1 MLSNCK
7 ENTSLYAKAVKVSHP
22 KHCGPKIAYLTTISV
37 GLRFLSD
44 FELLSVKNCSL
55 YHEKLF
61 IQEFKDISSQVLN
74 KKISASDVMEAV
86 RGHFCFYGMNGI

>member
-61 IQEFKDISSQVLN
+61 IQKFKDISKQPGSRRKSIIHIIKDKNRV
-74 KKISASDVMEAV
+74 KM
-86 RGHFCFYGMNGI
+86 

>member
-37 GLRFLSD
+37 ELRFMGD

-61 IQEFKDISSQVLN
+61 IQEFKDISKQPGSRRKSIIHIIKDKNRV
-74 KKISASDVMEAV
+74 KM
-86 RGHFCFYGMNGI
+86 

>member
-61 IQEFKDISSQVLN
+61 IQEFKDISKQPGSRRKSIIHIIKDKNRV
-74 KKISASDVMEAV
+74 KM
-86 RGHFCFYGMNGI
+86 